1 MNPITVS
8 RFTSNDTVQAIT
20 VYGIPWFR
28 GKDVANKYLSM
39 LTLAKLLQIVY
50 VKMVIKKN

>member
-20 VYGIPWFR
+20 VDGIPWFR
-28 GKDVANKYLSM
+28 GRDVAKSPSM
-39 LTLAKLLQIVY
+39 LTLAKLLQSEDGH
-50 VKMVIKKN
+50 K